1 MPRWVADYPE
11 RTASTYFQK
20 RSSLGVAASSARSQK
35 TTLQDDRRMSA
46 PPPRSGRLLAR
57 WSRPL
62 RPEAD
67 IADRQPPRL
76 RETTLRAGLP

>member
-46 PPPRSGRLLAR
+46 L
-57 WSRPL
+57 PL
-62 RPEAD
+62 EAD
-67 IADRQPPRL
+67 VYSRDGRVRFGQKP
-76 RETTLRAGLP
+76 TLQTDNLHD